1 MKRIIGILIVALAVA
16 GADVNGWMVMAQ
28 GRRGGKGGQES
39 QVQEAKD
46 YNFFWA
52 REVMNESGDYEK
64 ALGLLGKQLQSA
76 PGDVKTLV
84 FRCQLYRDL
93 GRYGEALADI
103 NAAIKNNNRKSGYSE
118 AVLYWWKA
126 WVYDAMGDKD
136 GNMQNLAKA
145 YSLAKKNRKGEGENY
160 ANLCH
165 NYCDKLTRAGRD
177 AESLAICRE
186 LMKEDEAD
194 IVAAS
199 LAARNMLAAGDI
211 EGAGKIIRE
220 YSRFGSDNT
229 EFDYASMK
237 YWEAVGD
244 RHKAVDAALDYAG
257 HYDAEQIGVVIKAL
271 KADRKYSEAML
282 RKRIKD
288 GAEKKPSWQAT
299 LALYYYYTHDFEP
312 ALKELLQMIDE
323 YGGKD
328 ELAGYVASCY
338 DRLGMPEEAVRTLKD
353 AEEVQVKED
362 PSYYY
367 CVLGDY
373 YQDCGRYEDAISV
386 LDKAIE
392 EDPADVFPYYRSGW
406 CYEFL
411 GDDAKALERYSSGIE
426 MDDSYPYI
434 FLMRGEIYLK
444 QGKKELADADFKAV
458 VEKDTVLDDSSCRQ
472 YALHF
477 LGRDKEALE
486 WQDSL
491 AAKFPDEPGTYYD
504 EACLYSMIGR
514 TEDAVK
520 AIKTALEC
528 GYNNFR
534 HIADDDDLDPIRN
547 IPEFVS
553 LVGKYSAEHEAFVE
567 RLRGELRGGFRGELR
582 TESADSSASGTV
594 TEVAFKRH
602 QGGTFEIPCEV
613 NGLPLQM
620 LFDTGAS
627 SVTLSSVEA
636 NFMLKNDYLSAKD
649 LGGKEYY
656 RIADGGLTE
665 GTLVTLREVKI
676 GDFVLKNVKA
686 SVVSNQKAPILLGQ
700 SVMERFGTI
709 TIDNIGGKLLIKH

>member
-1 MKRIIGILIVALAVA
+1 MKKIIGILIVALAVA
-16 GADVNGWMVMAQ
+16 VAEVNRWTAMAQ
-28 GRRGGKGGQES
+28 GRRGAKGVQGS

-46 YNFFWA
+46 YYFFRA

-64 ALGLLGKQLQSA
+64 ALGLLGKQLQSS

-84 FRCQLYRDL
+84 FRCQLNRDL
-93 GRYGEALADI
+93 GHYGEALADI
-103 NAAIKNNNRKSGYSE
+103 NAAIKNNNRKSGFSE
-118 AVLYWWKA
+118 AELYWWKA
-126 WVYDAMGDKD
+126 WVYDAMDDSD
-136 GNMQNLAKA
+136 GNMRNLTLA
-145 YSLAKKNRKGEGENY
+145 YSAARKNRKNEGENY
-160 ANLCH
+160 AKLCH

-186 LMKEDEAD
+186 LMKEDESD

-199 LAARNMLAAGDI
+199 LAARNMLAAGNI
-211 EGAGKIIRE
+211 EGAGSIIRE

-229 EFDYASMK
+229 EFDYAAMK

-244 RHKAVDAALDYAG
+244 RHKAVDAALDYVA
-257 HYDAEQIGVVIKAL
+257 HYDAEQIGVVIETL
-271 KADRKYSEAML
+271 KADRKYSEAIL
-282 RKRIKD
+282 KKRIKD
-288 GAEKKPSWQAT
+288 GAENKPRWQGM
-299 LALYYYYTHDFEP
+299 LALYYYNLRDFEL
-312 ALKELLQMIDE
+312 ALKEFLQILND
-323 YGGKD
+323 YGIKN
-328 ELAGYVASCY
+328 ELAGYVADCY
-338 DRLGMPEEAVRTLKD
+338 DELGMPEDAALTLKES
-353 AEEVQVKED
+353 EEAQIKEN
-362 PSYYY
+362 PWYYY
-367 CVLGDY
+367 CLLGGY
-373 YQDCGRYEDAISV
+373 YQDCGRYGDAISV
-386 LDKAIE
+386 FDKAIE
-392 EDPADVFPYYRSGW
+392 EDPADAFAYYKSGW

-426 MDDSYPYI
+426 MDDRHPYI
-434 FLMRGEIYLK
+434 FLMRGEIYQK

-458 VEKDTVLDDSSCRQ
+458 VEKDTVLRDGSCRQ

-491 AAKFPDEPGTYYD
+491 AVKFPDDPGTYYD
-504 EACLYSMIGR
+504 QACLYSSMGR
-514 TEDAVK
+514 TEDALK
-520 AIKTALEC
+520 AIKTALER

-553 LVGKYSAEHEAFVE
+553 LVEKYKAEHLTFVE
-567 RLRGELRGGFRGELR
+567 KLRGELRA
-582 TESADSSASGTV
+582 ESADSLDSGTI

-656 RIADGGLTE
+656 RIADGGVTE

-686 SVVSNQKAPILLGQ
+686 SVVTSQKAPLLLGQ

-709 TIDNIGGKLLIKH
+709 TIDNISGKLVIKH

>member
-16 GADVNGWMVMAQ
+16 GADVNGWMAMAQ

-46 YNFFWA
+46 YNFFRA

-64 ALGLLGKQLQSA
+64 ALGLLGKQLQGA
-76 PGDVKTLV
+76 PGDVKALV
-84 FRCQLYRDL
+84 FRCQLNRDL
-93 GRYGEALADI
+93 GHYGEALADI
-103 NAAIKNNNRKSGYSE
+103 NAAIKNNNRKSGFSE
-118 AVLYWWKA
+118 ASLYWWKA
-126 WVYDAMGDKD
+126 WVYDAMEDRD
-136 GNMQNLAKA
+136 GNMRNLELA
-145 YSLAKKNRKGEGENY
+145 YSAARKNRKKEGENY

-177 AESLAICRE
+177 SESLAICRE
-186 LMKEDEAD
+186 LMKEDETD

-199 LAARNMLAAGDI
+199 LAARNLLAAGNI
-211 EGAGKIIRE
+211 EGAGEIIRE

-244 RHKAVDAALDYAG
+244 KHKAVDAALDYVG
-257 HYDAEQIGVVIKAL
+257 HYDAEQIGVVIEAL

-288 GAEKKPSWQAT
+288 GAENKPVWQGM
-299 LALYYYYTHDFEP
+299 LALYYYETLDFES
-312 ALKELLQMIDE
+312 ALKEFFQIINE

-328 ELAGYVASCY
+328 ELAEYVARCY
-338 DRLGMPEEAVRTLKD
+338 DKLGMPEEAVKTLKE
-353 AEEVQVKED
+353 AEEVQIKNN

-367 CVLGDY
+367 CLLGDY
-373 YQDCGRYEDAISV
+373 YQDWGRYEDAISV

-392 EDPADVFPYYRSGW
+392 EDPADAFPYYKSGW

-411 GDDAKALERYSSGIE
+411 GDEAKALERYSSGIE

-434 FLMRGEIYLK
+434 FLMRGELYLK

-534 HIADDDDLDPIRN
+534 HIADDDDLDPVRN

-553 LVGKYSAEHEAFVE
+553 LVEKYKAEHLTFVE
-567 RLRGELRGGFRGELR
+567 RFCAELRS
-582 TESADSSASGTV
+582 ESADSLASGTV

-656 RIADGGLTE
+656 RIADGGITE
-665 GTLVTLREVKI
+665 GTLVTIREVKI

>member
-16 GADVNGWMVMAQ
+16 GADVNGWMAMAQ

-46 YNFFWA
+46 YNFFRA

-84 FRCQLYRDL
+84 FRCQLYKDL

-145 YSLAKKNRKGEGENY
+145 YSFAKKNRKGEGENY

-288 GAEKKPSWQAT
+288 GAENKPTWQAT

-411 GDDAKALERYSSGIE
+411 GDDEKALERYSSGIE

-458 VEKDTVLDDSSCRQ
+458 VEKDTVLDKSSCRQ

-491 AAKFPDEPGTYYD
+491 AAKFPDDPGTYYD
-504 EACLYSMIGR
+504 QACLYSRMGR

-520 AIKTALEC
+520 AIKTALER

-553 LVGKYSAEHEAFVE
+553 LVEKYKAEHLAAME
-567 RLRGELRGGFRGELR
+567 RLRAELRS
-582 TESADSSASGTV
+582 ESADSLASGTV

-627 SVTLSSVEA
+627 SVTMSSVEA

-656 RIADGGLTE
+656 RIADGGITE

>member
-1 MKRIIGILIVALAVA
+1 MKKIIGILIVALAVA
-16 GADVNGWMVMAQ
+16 VAEVNGWTTMAQ
-28 GRRGGKGGQES
+28 GRRGAKGVQGS

-46 YNFFWA
+46 YYFFRA

-64 ALGLLGKQLQSA
+64 ALGLLGKQLQSS

-84 FRCQLYRDL
+84 FRCQLNRDL
-93 GRYGEALADI
+93 GHYGEALADI
-103 NAAIKNNNRKSGYSE
+103 NAAIKNNNRKSGFSE
-118 AVLYWWKA
+118 AELYWWKA
-126 WVYDAMGDKD
+126 WVYDAMDDSD
-136 GNMQNLAKA
+136 GNMRNLTLA
-145 YSLAKKNRKGEGENY
+145 YSAARKNRKNEGENY
-160 ANLCH
+160 AKLCH

-186 LMKEDEAD
+186 LMKEDESD

-199 LAARNMLAAGDI
+199 LAARNMLAAGNI
-211 EGAGKIIRE
+211 EGAGSIIRE

-229 EFDYASMK
+229 EFDYAAMK

-244 RHKAVDAALDYAG
+244 RHKAVDAALDYVA
-257 HYDAEQIGVVIKAL
+257 HYDAEQIGVVIETL
-271 KADRKYSEAML
+271 KADRKYSEAIL
-282 RKRIKD
+282 KKRIKD
-288 GAEKKPSWQAT
+288 GAENKPAWQGM
-299 LALYYYYTHDFEP
+299 LALYYYNLRDFEL
-312 ALKELLQMIDE
+312 ALKEFLQILND
-323 YGGKD
+323 YGIKN
-328 ELAGYVASCY
+328 ELAGYVADCY
-338 DRLGMPEEAVRTLKD
+338 DELGMPEDAALTLKES
-353 AEEVQVKED
+353 EEAQIKEN
-362 PSYYY
+362 PWYYY
-367 CVLGDY
+367 CLLGGY
-373 YQDCGRYEDAISV
+373 YQDCGRYGDAISV
-386 LDKAIE
+386 FDKAIE
-392 EDPADVFPYYRSGW
+392 EDPADAFAYYKSGW

-426 MDDSYPYI
+426 MDDRHPYI
-434 FLMRGEIYLK
+434 FLMRGEIYQK

-458 VEKDTVLDDSSCRQ
+458 VEKDTVLRDGSCRQ

-491 AAKFPDEPGTYYD
+491 AVKFPDDPGTYYD
-504 EACLYSMIGR
+504 QACLYSSLGR
-514 TEDAVK
+514 TEDALK
-520 AIKTALEC
+520 AIQTALER

-553 LVGKYSAEHEAFVE
+553 LVEKYKAEHLTFVE
-567 RLRGELRGGFRGELR
+567 KLRGELRA
-582 TESADSSASGTV
+582 ESADSLDSGTI

-656 RIADGGLTE
+656 RIADGGVTE

-686 SVVSNQKAPILLGQ
+686 SVVTSQKAPLLLGQ

-709 TIDNIGGKLLIKH
+709 TIDNISGKLVIKH

>member
-16 GADVNGWMVMAQ
+16 GAGVNGWTAMAQ
-28 GRRGGKGGQES
+28 GRRGAKNGQEN

-46 YNFFWA
+46 YNFFRA

-64 ALGLLGKQLQSA
+64 ALGLLGKQLQSS
-76 PGDVKTLV
+76 PGDVKALV
-84 FRCQLYRDL
+84 FRCQLNRDL
-93 GRYGEALADI
+93 GHYGEALADI
-103 NAAIKNNNRKSGYSE
+103 NAAIKNNNRKSGFSE
-118 AVLYWWKA
+118 ASLYWWKA
-126 WVYDAMGDKD
+126 WVYDAMGDRD
-136 GNMQNLAKA
+136 GNMRNLELA
-145 YSLAKKNRKGEGENY
+145 YSAARKNRKNEGENY
-160 ANLCH
+160 AKLCH

-186 LMKEDEAD
+186 LMKEDESD

-199 LAARNMLAAGDI
+199 LAARNMLAAGNI
-211 EGAGKIIRE
+211 EGAGSIIRE

-229 EFDYASMK
+229 EFDYAAMK

-244 RHKAVDAALDYAG
+244 KHKAVDAALDYAG

-288 GAEKKPSWQAT
+288 GAENKPTWQAT
-299 LALYYYYTHDFEP
+299 LALYYYYTLDFEP

-338 DRLGMPEEAVRTLKD
+338 DRLGMPEEAVRTLGE
-353 AEEVQVKED
+353 AEEVQIKED
-362 PSYYY
+362 PPYYY

-373 YQDCGRYEDAISV
+373 YQDCGRYDDAITV

-392 EDPADVFPYYRSGW
+392 EDPADAFAYYKSGW

-411 GDDAKALERYSSGIE
+411 GDDTKALERYSLGIE

-458 VEKDTVLDDSSCRQ
+458 VEKDTVLSDGSCRQ

-491 AAKFPDEPGTYYD
+491 AVKFPDDPGTYYD
-504 EACLYSMIGR
+504 QACLYSCMGR
-514 TEDAVK
+514 TEDALK
-520 AIKTALEC
+520 AIKTALER

-553 LVGKYSAEHEAFVE
+553 LVEKYKAEHLAFVE
-567 RLRGELRGGFRGELR
+567 RLRGELRA
-582 TESADSSASGTV
+582 ESADSLDSGTI

-656 RIADGGLTE
+656 RIADGGVTE

-686 SVVSNQKAPILLGQ
+686 SVVTSQKAPLLLGQ

-709 TIDNIGGKLLIKH
+709 TIDNIGGKLVIKH

>member
-16 GADVNGWMVMAQ
+16 GADVNGWMAMAQ

-46 YNFFWA
+46 YNFFRA

-64 ALGLLGKQLQSA
+64 ALGLLGKQLQGA
-76 PGDVKTLV
+76 PGDVKALV
-84 FRCQLYRDL
+84 FRCQLNRDL
-93 GRYGEALADI
+93 GHYGEALADI
-103 NAAIKNNNRKSGYSE
+103 NAAIKNNNRKSGFSE
-118 AVLYWWKA
+118 ASLYWWKA
-126 WVYDAMGDKD
+126 WVYDAMEDRD
-136 GNMQNLAKA
+136 GNMRNLELA
-145 YSLAKKNRKGEGENY
+145 YSAARKNRKKEGENY

-177 AESLAICRE
+177 SESLAICRE
-186 LMKEDEAD
+186 LMKEDETD

-199 LAARNMLAAGDI
+199 LAARNLLAAGNI
-211 EGAGKIIRE
+211 EGAGEIIRE

-244 RHKAVDAALDYAG
+244 KHKAVDAALDYVG
-257 HYDAEQIGVVIKAL
+257 HYDAEQIGVVIEAL

-288 GAEKKPSWQAT
+288 GAENKPVWQGM
-299 LALYYYYTHDFEP
+299 LALYYYETLDFES
-312 ALKELLQMIDE
+312 ALKEFFQIINE

-328 ELAGYVASCY
+328 ELAEYVARCY
-338 DRLGMPEEAVRTLKD
+338 DKLGMPEEAVKTLKE
-353 AEEVQVKED
+353 AEEVQIKNN

-367 CVLGDY
+367 CLLGDY
-373 YQDCGRYEDAISV
+373 YQDWGRYEDAISV

-392 EDPADVFPYYRSGW
+392 EDPADAFPYYKSGW

-434 FLMRGEIYLK
+434 FLMRGELYLK

-534 HIADDDDLDPIRN
+534 HIADDDDLDPVRN

-553 LVGKYSAEHEAFVE
+553 LVEKYKAEHLTFVE
-567 RLRGELRGGFRGELR
+567 RFCAELRS
-582 TESADSSASGTV
+582 ESADSLASGTV

-656 RIADGGLTE
+656 RIADGGITE

>member
-1 MKRIIGILIVALAVA
+1 MKKIIGILIVALAVA
-16 GADVNGWMVMAQ
+16 GAGVNGWTAMAQ
-28 GRRGGKGGQES
+28 GRRGAKGVQGS

-46 YNFFWA
+46 YYFFRA

-64 ALGLLGKQLQSA
+64 AMGLLGKQLQSS

-84 FRCQLYRDL
+84 FRCQLNRDL
-93 GRYGEALADI
+93 GHYGEALADI
-103 NAAIKNNNRKSGYSE
+103 NAAIKNNNRKSGFSE
-118 AVLYWWKA
+118 ASLYWWKA
-126 WVYDAMGDKD
+126 WVYDAMGDRD
-136 GNMQNLAKA
+136 GNMRNLELA
-145 YSLAKKNRKGEGENY
+145 YSAARKNRKNEGENY
-160 ANLCH
+160 AKLCH
-165 NYCDKLTRAGRD
+165 NYCNKLTRAGRD

-186 LMKEDEAD
+186 LMKEDESD

-211 EGAGKIIRE
+211 EGAGSIIRE

-229 EFDYASMK
+229 EFDYAAMK

-244 RHKAVDAALDYAG
+244 RHKAVDAALDYVA
-257 HYDAEQIGVVIKAL
+257 HYDAEQIGVVIETL

-288 GAEKKPSWQAT
+288 ASGNKPTWQGM
-299 LALYYYYTHDFEP
+299 LALYYYNMRDFELS
-312 ALKELLQMIDE
+312 LKEFFKIIDE
-323 YGGKD
+323 YGIKD
-328 ELAGYVASCY
+328 EVAGYVAECY
-338 DRLGMPEEAVRTLKD
+338 DELGMPEDAVRTLKE
-353 AEEVQVKED
+353 AEDTQIKED
-362 PSYYY
+362 PRYYY
-367 CVLGDY
+367 CLLGGY

-392 EDPADVFPYYRSGW
+392 EDPADAFAYYKSGW

-411 GDDAKALERYSSGIE
+411 GNDAKALERYSSGIE

-434 FLMRGEIYLK
+434 FLMRGELYLK
-444 QGKKELADADFKAV
+444 QGKKELADADFRAV
-458 VEKDTVLDDSSCRQ
+458 VEKDTVLSDGSCRQ

-491 AAKFPDEPGTYYD
+491 AAKLHDDPGTYYD
-504 EACLYSMIGR
+504 QACLYSRMGR

-520 AIKTALEC
+520 AIKTALER

-553 LVGKYSAEHEAFVE
+553 LVEKYKADHLAFVE
-567 RLRGELRGGFRGELR
+567 RLRRELR
-582 TESADSSASGTV
+582 TESADSLDSGTI

-656 RIADGGLTE
+656 RIADGGITE
-665 GTLVTLREVKI
+665 GTLVTLRQVKI

-686 SVVSNQKAPILLGQ
+686 SVVTSQKAPLLLGQ

-709 TIDNIGGKLLIKH
+709 TIDNIDGKLRIKH

>member
-1 MKRIIGILIVALAVA
+1 MIVALAVA
-16 GADVNGWMVMAQ
+16 GADVNGWMAMAQ

-46 YNFFWA
+46 YNFFRA

-64 ALGLLGKQLQSA
+64 ALGLLGKQLQGA
-76 PGDVKTLV
+76 PGDVKALV
-84 FRCQLYRDL
+84 FRCQLNRDL
-93 GRYGEALADI
+93 GHYGEALADI
-103 NAAIKNNNRKSGYSE
+103 NAAIKNNNRKSGFSE
-118 AVLYWWKA
+118 ASLYWWKA
-126 WVYDAMGDKD
+126 WVYDAMEDRD
-136 GNMQNLAKA
+136 GNMRNLELA
-145 YSLAKKNRKGEGENY
+145 YSAARKNRKKEGENY

-177 AESLAICRE
+177 SESLAICRE
-186 LMKEDEAD
+186 LMKEDETD

-199 LAARNMLAAGDI
+199 LAARNLLAAGNI
-211 EGAGKIIRE
+211 EGAGEIIRE

-244 RHKAVDAALDYAG
+244 KHKAVDAALDYVG
-257 HYDAEQIGVVIKAL
+257 HYDAEQIGVVIEAL

-288 GAEKKPSWQAT
+288 GAENKPVWQGM
-299 LALYYYYTHDFEP
+299 LALYYYETLDFES
-312 ALKELLQMIDE
+312 ALKEFFQIINE

-328 ELAGYVASCY
+328 ELAEYVARCY
-338 DRLGMPEEAVRTLKD
+338 DKLGMPEEAVKTLKE
-353 AEEVQVKED
+353 AEEVQIKNN

-367 CVLGDY
+367 CLLGDY
-373 YQDCGRYEDAISV
+373 YQDWGRYEDAISV

-392 EDPADVFPYYRSGW
+392 EDPADAFPYYKSGW

-434 FLMRGEIYLK
+434 FLMRGELYLK

-534 HIADDDDLDPIRN
+534 HIADDDDLDPVRN

-553 LVGKYSAEHEAFVE
+553 LVEKYKAEHLTFVE
-567 RLRGELRGGFRGELR
+567 RFCAELRS
-582 TESADSSASGTV
+582 ESADSLASGTV

-656 RIADGGLTE
+656 RIADGGITE

>member
-1 MKRIIGILIVALAVA
+1 MKKIIGILIVALAVA
-16 GADVNGWMVMAQ
+16 GAGVNGWTAMAQ
-28 GRRGGKGGQES
+28 GRRGSKGRQES

-46 YNFFWA
+46 YNFFRA

-64 ALGLLGKQLQSA
+64 ALGLLGKQLQESPA
-76 PGDVKTLV
+76 DVKTFV
-84 FRCQLYRDL
+84 FRCQLNKDL
-93 GRYGEALADI
+93 GRYGDALADI

-126 WVYDAMGDKD
+126 WVYDAMDDRD
-136 GNMQNLAKA
+136 GNMRNLELA
-145 YSLAKKNRKGEGENY
+145 YSAARKNRKNEGENY
-160 ANLCH
+160 VKICH

-177 AESLAICRE
+177 AKSLAICRE
-186 LMKEDEAD
+186 LMKEDESD

-211 EGAGKIIRE
+211 EGAGSIIRE

-229 EFDYASMK
+229 EFDYAAMK

-244 RHKAVDAALDYAG
+244 KHKAVDAALDYVG
-257 HYDAEQIGVVIKAL
+257 HYDAEQIGVVIETL

-282 RKRIKD
+282 KKRIKE
-288 GAEKKPSWQAT
+288 GAENKSIWQGI
-299 LALYYYYTHDFEP
+299 LALYYFNTRDYEL
-312 ALKELLQMIDE
+312 ALKEFFLIRNE
-323 YGGKD
+323 YGVKNELARGVADCYD
-328 ELAGYVASCY
+328 EL
-338 DRLGMPEEAVRTLKD
+338 GMSEDAVRTLK
-353 AEEVQVKED
+353 EVEDVQIKEN
-362 PSYYY
+362 PWYYY
-367 CVLGDY
+367 CLLGDY

-386 LDKAIE
+386 FDKAIE
-392 EDPADVFPYYRSGW
+392 EDPADAFAYYKSGW

-411 GDDAKALERYSSGIE
+411 GDDAKALECYSSGIE

-434 FLMRGEIYLK
+434 FLMRGELYLK
-444 QGKKELADADFKAV
+444 QGKKKLAEADFKAV
-458 VEKDTVLDDSSCRQ
+458 VEKDTVLRDGSCRQ

-491 AAKFPDEPGTYYD
+491 AAKFPDGPGIYYD
-504 EACLYSMIGR
+504 QACLYSRMGR
-514 TEDAVK
+514 TEDTVK
-520 AIKTALEC
+520 AIKTALEH
-528 GYNNFR
+528 GYNNFQ
-534 HIADDDDLDPIRN
+534 HIADDGDLDPIRN

-553 LVGKYSAEHEAFVE
+553 LVEKYKAEHLAFVE
-567 RLRGELRGGFRGELR
+567 RLRGELRA
-582 TESADSSASGTV
+582 ESADSLDSGTI

-656 RIADGGLTE
+656 RIADGGITE

-686 SVVSNQKAPILLGQ
+686 SVVSSQKAPILLGQ

-709 TIDNIGGKLLIKH
+709 TIDNIGGKLRIKH

>member
-1 MKRIIGILIVALAVA
+1 MKRIIGILIVALAVT
-16 GADVNGWMVMAQ
+16 GADVNGWMAMAQ
-28 GRRGGKGGQES
+28 GRRGGKGGQGGQES

-46 YNFFWA
+46 YNFFRA

-84 FRCQLYRDL
+84 FRCQLNRDL

-103 NAAIKNNNRKSGYSE
+103 NAAIKNNNRKSGFSE
-118 AVLYWWKA
+118 ASLYWWKA
-126 WVYDAMGDKD
+126 WVYDAMGDRD
-136 GNMQNLAKA
+136 GNMRNLELA
-145 YSLAKKNRKGEGENY
+145 YSLARKNRKKEGENY

-177 AESLAICRE
+177 AESLAICSE
-186 LMKEDEAD
+186 LMKENETD

-199 LAARNMLAAGDI
+199 LAARNMLAAGNID
-211 EGAGKIIRE
+211 GAGKIIRE

-229 EFDYASMK
+229 EFDYAAMK

-244 RHKAVDAALDYAG
+244 KHKAVDAALDYVG
-257 HYDAEQIGVVIKAL
+257 HYDAEQIGVVIDAL

-288 GAEKKPSWQAT
+288 GTENKPTWQAT

-338 DRLGMPEEAVRTLKD
+338 DRLGMPEEAVRTMKE

-392 EDPADVFPYYRSGW
+392 EDPANVFPYYRSGW

-411 GDDAKALERYSSGIE
+411 GDEAKALERYSSGIE

-434 FLMRGEIYLK
+434 FLMRGELYLK

-504 EACLYSMIGR
+504 EACLYSMMGR

-553 LVGKYSAEHEAFVE
+553 LVEKYKAEHLAFVE
-567 RLRGELRGGFRGELR
+567 RLRRELRA
-582 TESADSSASGTV
+582 ESADSLDSGTV

-636 NFMLKNDYLSAKD
+636 NFMLKNDYLSTKD

-686 SVVSNQKAPILLGQ
+686 SVVSSQKAPLLLGQ

>member
-16 GADVNGWMVMAQ
+16 GADVNGWMAMAQ

-46 YNFFWA
+46 YNFFRA

-84 FRCQLYRDL
+84 FRCQLYKDL

-136 GNMQNLAKA
+136 GNMQNLELA
-145 YSLAKKNRKGEGENY
+145 YSAARKNRKNEGENY
-160 ANLCH
+160 AKLCH

-271 KADRKYSEAML
+271 KADRKYSESML

-288 GAEKKPSWQAT
+288 GAENKPTWQAT

-338 DRLGMPEEAVRTLKD
+338 DRLGMPEEAVKTLKE
-353 AEEVQVKED
+353 AEEVQIKNN

-367 CVLGDY
+367 CLLGDY
-373 YQDCGRYEDAISV
+373 YQDWGRYEDAISV

-392 EDPADVFPYYRSGW
+392 EDPADAFPYYKSGW

-411 GDDAKALERYSSGIE
+411 GDEAKALERYSSGIE

-434 FLMRGEIYLK
+434 FLMRGELYLK

-477 LGRDKEALE
+477 LGGTKRRLSGRIR
-486 WQDSL
+486 WRRSSL
-491 AAKFPDEPGTYYD
+491 TSQGPTMTRP
-504 EACLYSMIGR
+504 ACIQGWDGR
-514 TEDAVK
+514 
-520 AIKTALEC
+520 
-528 GYNNFR
+528 R
-534 HIADDDDLDPIRN
+534 MR
-547 IPEFVS
+547 S
-553 LVGKYSAEHEAFVE
+553 RRSR
-567 RLRGELRGGFRGELR
+567 RL
-582 TESADSSASGTV
+582 
-594 TEVAFKRH
+594 
-602 QGGTFEIPCEV
+602 
-613 NGLPLQM
+613 
-620 LFDTGAS
+620 
-627 SVTLSSVEA
+627 
-636 NFMLKNDYLSAKD
+636 LSA
-649 LGGKEYY
+649 
-656 RIADGGLTE
+656 AT
-665 GTLVTLREVKI
+665 TTS
-676 GDFVLKNVKA
+676 A
-686 SVVSNQKAPILLGQ
+686 
-700 SVMERFGTI
+700 T
-709 TIDNIGGKLLIKH
+709 

>member
-1 MKRIIGILIVALAVA
+1 MKKIIGILIVALAVA
-16 GADVNGWMVMAQ
+16 GAGVNGWTAMAQ
-28 GRRGGKGGQES
+28 GRRGAKNGQEN

-46 YNFFWA
+46 YNFFRA

-64 ALGLLGKQLQSA
+64 ALGLLGKQLQES
-76 PGDVKTLV
+76 PGDVKTFV
-84 FRCQLYRDL
+84 FRCQLNRDL
-93 GRYGEALADI
+93 GRYGDALADI
-103 NAAIKNNNRKSGYSE
+103 NAAIKNNNRKSGFSE
-118 AVLYWWKA
+118 ASLYWWKA
-126 WVYDAMGDKD
+126 WVYDAMDDRD
-136 GNMQNLAKA
+136 GSMRNLELA
-145 YSLAKKNRKGEGENY
+145 YSAARKNRKNEGENY
-160 ANLCH
+160 AKLCH
-165 NYCDKLTRAGRD
+165 NYCNKLTRAGRN

-186 LMKEDEAD
+186 LMKEDESD

-199 LAARNMLAAGDI
+199 LASRNMLAAGDI
-211 EGAGKIIRE
+211 EGAGSIIRE

-229 EFDYASMK
+229 EFDYAAMK
-237 YWEAVGD
+237 YWETVGD
-244 RHKAVDAALDYAG
+244 KHKAVDAALDYVA
-257 HYDAEQIGVVIKAL
+257 HYDAEQIGVVIETL

-282 RKRIKD
+282 KKKIKD
-288 GAEKKPSWQAT
+288 ASGNKPTWQGM
-299 LALYYYYTHDFEP
+299 LALYYYDTRDYEL
-312 ALKELLQMIDE
+312 ALKEFLQILEE
-323 YGGKD
+323 YGIKD
-328 ELAGYVASCY
+328 ELAEYVAGCY
-338 DRLGMPEEAVRTLKD
+338 DELGMSEDAVRTLKE
-353 AEEVQVKED
+353 AEDTQIKEN
-362 PSYYY
+362 PWYYY
-367 CVLGDY
+367 CLLGDY
-373 YQDCGRYEDAISV
+373 YKDCGRYEDAITV
-386 LDKAIE
+386 FDKAIE
-392 EDPADVFPYYRSGW
+392 EDPADAFAYYRSGW

-411 GDDAKALERYSSGIE
+411 GDDTKALERYSSGIE

-444 QGKKELADADFKAV
+444 QGKMELAEADFKAV
-458 VEKDTVLDDSSCRQ
+458 VEKDTILSDGSCRQ

-491 AAKFPDEPGTYYD
+491 AAKLPDDPGTYYD
-504 EACLYSMIGR
+504 QACLYSRMGR

-520 AIKTALEC
+520 ALKTALEH
-528 GYNNFR
+528 GYRNFR
-534 HIADDDDLDPIRN
+534 HIAYDDDLDPIRN

-553 LVGKYSAEHEAFVE
+553 LVEKYKAEHLAFVE
-567 RLRGELRGGFRGELR
+567 RLRGELRA
-582 TESADSSASGTV
+582 ESADSLDSGTI

-656 RIADGGLTE
+656 RIADGGITE

-686 SVVSNQKAPILLGQ
+686 SVVTSQKAPILLGQ

-709 TIDNIGGKLLIKH
+709 TIDNIGGKLRIKH

>member
-16 GADVNGWMVMAQ
+16 GADVNGWMAMAQ

-46 YNFFWA
+46 YNFFRA

-64 ALGLLGKQLQSA
+64 ALGLLGKQLQGA
-76 PGDVKTLV
+76 PGDVKALV
-84 FRCQLYRDL
+84 FRCQLNRDL
-93 GRYGEALADI
+93 GHYGEALADI
-103 NAAIKNNNRKSGYSE
+103 NAAIKNNNRKSGFSE
-118 AVLYWWKA
+118 ASLYWWKA
-126 WVYDAMGDKD
+126 WVYDAMGDRD
-136 GNMQNLAKA
+136 GNMRNLELA
-145 YSLAKKNRKGEGENY
+145 YSAARKNRKNEGENY
-160 ANLCH
+160 AKLCH

-177 AESLAICRE
+177 SESLAICRE
-186 LMKEDEAD
+186 LMKEDETD

-199 LAARNMLAAGDI
+199 LAARNLLAAGNI
-211 EGAGKIIRE
+211 EGAGEIIRE

-244 RHKAVDAALDYAG
+244 KHKAVDAALDYVG
-257 HYDAEQIGVVIKAL
+257 HYDAEQIGVVIEAL

-288 GAEKKPSWQAT
+288 GAENKPVWQGM
-299 LALYYYYTHDFEP
+299 LALYYYETLDFES
-312 ALKELLQMIDE
+312 ALKEFFQIINE

-328 ELAGYVASCY
+328 ELAEYVARCY
-338 DRLGMPEEAVRTLKD
+338 DKLGMPEEAVKTLKE
-353 AEEVQVKED
+353 AEEVQIKNN

-367 CVLGDY
+367 CLLGDY
-373 YQDCGRYEDAISV
+373 YQDWGRYEDAISV

-392 EDPADVFPYYRSGW
+392 EDPADAFPYYKSGW

-411 GDDAKALERYSSGIE
+411 GDEAKALERYSSGIE

-434 FLMRGEIYLK
+434 FLMRGELYLK

-534 HIADDDDLDPIRN
+534 HIADDDDLDPVRN

-553 LVGKYSAEHEAFVE
+553 LVEKYKAEHLTFVE
-567 RLRGELRGGFRGELR
+567 RFCAELRS
-582 TESADSSASGTV
+582 ESADSLASGTV

-656 RIADGGLTE
+656 RIADGGITE

>member
-1 MKRIIGILIVALAVA
+1 MKKIIGILIVALAVA
-16 GADVNGWMVMAQ
+16 GAGVNGWTAMAQ
-28 GRRGGKGGQES
+28 GRRGAKGVQGS

-46 YNFFWA
+46 YYFFRA

-64 ALGLLGKQLQSA
+64 AMGLLGKQLQSS

-84 FRCQLYRDL
+84 FRCQLNRDL
-93 GRYGEALADI
+93 GHYGEALADI
-103 NAAIKNNNRKSGYSE
+103 NAAIKNNNRKSGFSE
-118 AVLYWWKA
+118 ASLYWWKA
-126 WVYDAMGDKD
+126 WVYDAMGDRD
-136 GNMQNLAKA
+136 GNMRNLELA
-145 YSLAKKNRKGEGENY
+145 YSAARKNRKNEGENY
-160 ANLCH
+160 AKLCH
-165 NYCDKLTRAGRD
+165 NYCNKLTRAGRD

-186 LMKEDEAD
+186 LMKEDESD

-211 EGAGKIIRE
+211 EGAGSIIRE

-229 EFDYASMK
+229 EFDYAAMK

-244 RHKAVDAALDYAG
+244 RHKAVDAALDYVA
-257 HYDAEQIGVVIKAL
+257 HYDAEQIGVVIETL

-288 GAEKKPSWQAT
+288 ASGNKPTWQGM
-299 LALYYYYTHDFEP
+299 LALYYYNMRDFELS
-312 ALKELLQMIDE
+312 LKEFFKIIDE
-323 YGGKD
+323 YGIKD
-328 ELAGYVASCY
+328 EVAGYVAECY
-338 DRLGMPEEAVRTLKD
+338 DELGMPEDAVRTLKE
-353 AEEVQVKED
+353 AEDTQIKED
-362 PSYYY
+362 PRYYY
-367 CVLGDY
+367 CLLGGY

-392 EDPADVFPYYRSGW
+392 EDPADAFAYYKSGW

-411 GDDAKALERYSSGIE
+411 GNDAKALERYSSGIE

-434 FLMRGEIYLK
+434 FLMRGELYLK
-444 QGKKELADADFKAV
+444 QGKKELADADFRAV
-458 VEKDTVLDDSSCRQ
+458 VEKDTVLSDGSCRQ

-491 AAKFPDEPGTYYD
+491 AAKLHDDPGTYYD
-504 EACLYSMIGR
+504 QGCLYSRMGR

-520 AIKTALEC
+520 AIKTALER

-553 LVGKYSAEHEAFVE
+553 LVEKYKADHLAFVE
-567 RLRGELRGGFRGELR
+567 RLRRELR
-582 TESADSSASGTV
+582 TESADSLDSGTI

-656 RIADGGLTE
+656 RIADGGITE
-665 GTLVTLREVKI
+665 GTLVTLRQVKI

-686 SVVSNQKAPILLGQ
+686 SVVTSQKAPLLLGQ

-709 TIDNIGGKLLIKH
+709 TIDNIDGKLRIKH

>member
-16 GADVNGWMVMAQ
+16 GADVNGWMAMAQ

-46 YNFFWA
+46 YNFFRA

-64 ALGLLGKQLQSA
+64 ALGLLGKQLQGA
-76 PGDVKTLV
+76 PGDVKALV
-84 FRCQLYRDL
+84 FRCQLNRDL
-93 GRYGEALADI
+93 GHYGEALADI
-103 NAAIKNNNRKSGYSE
+103 NAAIKNNNRKSGFSE
-118 AVLYWWKA
+118 ASLYWWKA
-126 WVYDAMGDKD
+126 WVYDAMEDRD
-136 GNMQNLAKA
+136 GNMRNLELA
-145 YSLAKKNRKGEGENY
+145 YSAARKNRKKEGENY

-177 AESLAICRE
+177 SESLAICRE
-186 LMKEDEAD
+186 LMKEDETD

-199 LAARNMLAAGDI
+199 LAARNLLAAGNI

-244 RHKAVDAALDYAG
+244 KHKAVDAALDYVG
-257 HYDAEQIGVVIKAL
+257 HYDAEQIGVVIEAL

-288 GAEKKPSWQAT
+288 GAENKPVWQGM
-299 LALYYYYTHDFEP
+299 LALYYYETLDFES
-312 ALKELLQMIDE
+312 ALKEFFQIINE

-328 ELAGYVASCY
+328 ELAEYVARCY
-338 DRLGMPEEAVRTLKD
+338 DKLGMPEEAVKTLKE
-353 AEEVQVKED
+353 AEEVQIKNN

-367 CVLGDY
+367 CLLGDY
-373 YQDCGRYEDAISV
+373 YQDWGRYEDAISV

-392 EDPADVFPYYRSGW
+392 EDPADAFPYYKSGW

-434 FLMRGEIYLK
+434 FLMRGELYLK

-534 HIADDDDLDPIRN
+534 HIADDDDLDPVRN

-553 LVGKYSAEHEAFVE
+553 LVEKYKAEHLTFVE
-567 RLRGELRGGFRGELR
+567 RFCAELRS
-582 TESADSSASGTV
+582 ESADSLASGTV

-656 RIADGGLTE
+656 RIADGGITE

-700 SVMERFGTI
+700 SVMESFGTI

>member
-1 MKRIIGILIVALAVA
+1 MKKIIGILIAALAVTGA
-16 GADVNGWMVMAQ
+16 GVNGWTAMAQ
-28 GRRGGKGGQES
+28 GRRGAKNGQEN

-46 YNFFWA
+46 YNFFRA

-64 ALGLLGKQLQSA
+64 ALGLLGKQLQSS
-76 PGDVKTLV
+76 PGDVKALV
-84 FRCQLYRDL
+84 FRCQLNRDL
-93 GRYGEALADI
+93 GHYGEALADI
-103 NAAIKNNNRKSGYSE
+103 NAAIKNNNRKSGFSE
-118 AVLYWWKA
+118 ASLYWWKA
-126 WVYDAMGDKD
+126 WVYDAMGDRD
-136 GNMQNLAKA
+136 GNMRNLELA
-145 YSLAKKNRKGEGENY
+145 YSAARKNRKNEGENY
-160 ANLCH
+160 AKLCH

-186 LMKEDEAD
+186 LMKEDESD

-199 LAARNMLAAGDI
+199 LAARNMLAAGNI
-211 EGAGKIIRE
+211 EGAGSIIRE

-229 EFDYASMK
+229 EFDYAAMK

-244 RHKAVDAALDYAG
+244 RHKAVDAALDYVA
-257 HYDAEQIGVVIKAL
+257 HYDAEQIGVVIETL
-271 KADRKYSEAML
+271 KADRKYSEAIL
-282 RKRIKD
+282 KKRIKD
-288 GAEKKPSWQAT
+288 GAGNKPAWQGM
-299 LALYYYYTHDFEP
+299 LALYYYNLRDFEL
-312 ALKELLQMIDE
+312 ALKEFLQILDD
-323 YGGKD
+323 YGIKN
-328 ELAGYVASCY
+328 ELAGYVADCY
-338 DRLGMPEEAVRTLKD
+338 DELGMPEDAALTLKES
-353 AEEVQVKED
+353 EEAQIKEN
-362 PSYYY
+362 PWYYY
-367 CVLGDY
+367 CLLGGY

-392 EDPADVFPYYRSGW
+392 EDPADAFAYYRSGW

-411 GDDAKALERYSSGIE
+411 GDDAKALERYSLGIE
-426 MDDSYPYI
+426 MDDNYPYI

-458 VEKDTVLDDSSCRQ
+458 VEKDTVLSDGSCRQ

-491 AAKFPDEPGTYYD
+491 AVKFPDDPGTYYD
-504 EACLYSMIGR
+504 QACLYSCMGR
-514 TEDAVK
+514 TEDALK
-520 AIKTALEC
+520 AIKTALER

-553 LVGKYSAEHEAFVE
+553 LVEKYKAEHLAFVE
-567 RLRGELRGGFRGELR
+567 RLRGELRA
-582 TESADSSASGTV
+582 ESADSLDSGTI

-656 RIADGGLTE
+656 RIADGGVTE

-686 SVVSNQKAPILLGQ
+686 SVVTSQKAPLLLGQ

-709 TIDNIGGKLLIKH
+709 TIDNIGGKLVIKH

>member
-16 GADVNGWMVMAQ
+16 GADVNGWMAMAQ

-46 YNFFWA
+46 YNFFRA

-64 ALGLLGKQLQSA
+64 ALGLLGKQLQGA
-76 PGDVKTLV
+76 PGDVKALV
-84 FRCQLYRDL
+84 FRCQLNRDL
-93 GRYGEALADI
+93 GHYGEALADI
-103 NAAIKNNNRKSGYSE
+103 NAAIKNNNRKSGFSE
-118 AVLYWWKA
+118 ASLYWCKA
-126 WVYDAMGDKD
+126 WVYDAMEDRD
-136 GNMQNLAKA
+136 GNMRNLELA
-145 YSLAKKNRKGEGENY
+145 YSAARKNRKKEGENY

-177 AESLAICRE
+177 SESLAICRE
-186 LMKEDEAD
+186 LMKEDETD

-199 LAARNMLAAGDI
+199 LAARNLLAAGNI
-211 EGAGKIIRE
+211 EGAGEIIRE

-244 RHKAVDAALDYAG
+244 KHKAVDAALDYVG
-257 HYDAEQIGVVIKAL
+257 HYDAEQIGVVIEAL

-288 GAEKKPSWQAT
+288 GAENKPVWQGM
-299 LALYYYYTHDFEP
+299 LALYYYETLDFES
-312 ALKELLQMIDE
+312 ALKEFFQIINE

-328 ELAGYVASCY
+328 ELAEYVARCY
-338 DRLGMPEEAVRTLKD
+338 DKLGMPEEAVKTLKE
-353 AEEVQVKED
+353 AEEVQIKNN

-367 CVLGDY
+367 CLLGDY
-373 YQDCGRYEDAISV
+373 YQDWGRYEDAISV

-392 EDPADVFPYYRSGW
+392 EDPADAFPYYKSGW

-434 FLMRGEIYLK
+434 FLMRGELYLK

-534 HIADDDDLDPIRN
+534 HIADDDDLDPVRN

-553 LVGKYSAEHEAFVE
+553 LVEKYKAEHLTFVE
-567 RLRGELRGGFRGELR
+567 RFCAELRS
-582 TESADSSASGTV
+582 ESADSLASGTV

-656 RIADGGLTE
+656 RIADGGITE

>member
-1 MKRIIGILIVALAVA
+1 MKRIIRILIVALAMA
-16 GADVNGWMVMAQ
+16 GLGANCWRGEAQ
-28 GRRGGKGGQES
+28 GTQN
-39 QVQEAKD
+39 VQEAKD
-46 YNFFWA
+46 YNYFRA
-52 REVMNESGDYEK
+52 LEVMNESGDYEK
-64 ALGLLGKQLQSA
+64 ALELIGKQLQSA

-84 FRCQLYRDL
+84 FRCKLNRDL
-93 GRYGEALADI
+93 GHYGEALADI
-103 NAAIKNNNRKSGYSE
+103 NAAIKNNNKKSE
-118 AVLYWWKA
+118 FTNAMLYWWKA
-126 WVYDAMGDKD
+126 CVYDDMGDRD
-136 GNMQNLAKA
+136 GNMRNLELA
-145 YSLAKKNRKGEGENY
+145 YSLARKNRKKEGENY

-186 LMKEDEAD
+186 LLKEDESD

-199 LAARNMLAAGDI
+199 LAARNMLVVGDL

-244 RHKAVDAALDYAG
+244 RHKAVDAALDYVG
-257 HYDAEQIGVVIKAL
+257 HYDAEQIGVVIETL
-271 KADRKYSEAML
+271 KADKKYSETML

-288 GAEKKPSWQAT
+288 GSENKPTWQGI
-299 LALYYYYTHDFEP
+299 LALYYYNTLDYEL
-312 ALKELLQMIDE
+312 ALKEFFQIIEE
-323 YGGKD
+323 YGIKD
-328 ELAGYVASCY
+328 ELAQYVARCY
-338 DRLGMPEEAVRTLKD
+338 DMLGMPEEAVKTLKE
-353 AEEVQVKED
+353 AEEAQIKEN
-362 PSYYY
+362 PWYYY
-367 CVLGDY
+367 CLLGDY
-373 YQDCGRYEDAISV
+373 YQDCGHYEDATSV

-392 EDPADVFPYYRSGW
+392 EDPADAFPYYKSGW

-458 VEKDTVLDDSSCRQ
+458 VEKDTVFSESSCRQ
-472 YALHF
+472 YALFF

-491 AAKFPDEPGTYYD
+491 AAKFPDKPGTYYD
-504 EACLYSMIGR
+504 QACLYSRMGR
-514 TEDAVK
+514 TEDALK
-520 AIKTALEC
+520 AIKTALER
-528 GYNNFR
+528 GYNNFQ
-534 HIADDDDLDPIRN
+534 HIADDNDLDPIRN

-553 LVGKYSAEHEAFVE
+553 LVGKYKAEHLAFVE
-567 RLRGELRGGFRGELR
+567 RLRRELRA
-582 TESADSSASGTV
+582 ESADSLDSGTI

-636 NFMLKNDYLSAKD
+636 NFMLKNDYLSTKD

-676 GDFVLKNVKA
+676 GDFILKNVKA
-686 SVVSNQKAPILLGQ
+686 SVVANQKAPILLGQ

>member
-16 GADVNGWMVMAQ
+16 GADVNGWMAMAQ

-46 YNFFWA
+46 YNFFRA

-64 ALGLLGKQLQSA
+64 ALGLLGKQLQGA
-76 PGDVKTLV
+76 PGDVKALV
-84 FRCQLYRDL
+84 FRCQLNRDL
-93 GRYGEALADI
+93 GHYGEALADI
-103 NAAIKNNNRKSGYSE
+103 NAAIKNNNRKSGFSE
-118 AVLYWWKA
+118 ASLYWWKA
-126 WVYDAMGDKD
+126 WVYDAMEDRD
-136 GNMQNLAKA
+136 GNMRNLELA
-145 YSLAKKNRKGEGENY
+145 YSAARKNRKKEGENY

-177 AESLAICRE
+177 SESLAICRE
-186 LMKEDEAD
+186 LMKEDETD

-199 LAARNMLAAGDI
+199 LAARNLLAAGNI

-244 RHKAVDAALDYAG
+244 KHKAVDAALDYVG
-257 HYDAEQIGVVIKAL
+257 HYDAEQIGVVIEAL

-288 GAEKKPSWQAT
+288 GAENKPVWQGM
-299 LALYYYYTHDFEP
+299 LALYYYETLDFES
-312 ALKELLQMIDE
+312 ALKEFFQIINE

-328 ELAGYVASCY
+328 ELAEYVARCY
-338 DRLGMPEEAVRTLKD
+338 DKLGMPEEAVKTLKE
-353 AEEVQVKED
+353 AEEVQIKNN

-367 CVLGDY
+367 CLLGDY
-373 YQDCGRYEDAISV
+373 YQDWGRYEDAISV

-392 EDPADVFPYYRSGW
+392 EDPADAFPYYKSGW

-434 FLMRGEIYLK
+434 FLMRGELYLK

-534 HIADDDDLDPIRN
+534 HIADDDDLDPVRN

-553 LVGKYSAEHEAFVE
+553 LVEKYKAEHLTFVE
-567 RLRGELRGGFRGELR
+567 RFCAELRS
-582 TESADSSASGTV
+582 ESADSLASGTV

-656 RIADGGLTE
+656 RIADGGITE

>member
-16 GADVNGWMVMAQ
+16 GADVNGWMAMAQ

-46 YNFFWA
+46 YNFFRA

-64 ALGLLGKQLQSA
+64 ALGLLGKQLQGA
-76 PGDVKTLV
+76 PGDVKALV
-84 FRCQLYRDL
+84 FRCQLNRDL
-93 GRYGEALADI
+93 GHYGEALADI
-103 NAAIKNNNRKSGYSE
+103 NAAIKNNNRKSGFSE
-118 AVLYWWKA
+118 ASLYWWKA
-126 WVYDAMGDKD
+126 WVYDAMEDRD
-136 GNMQNLAKA
+136 GNMRNLELA
-145 YSLAKKNRKGEGENY
+145 YSAARKNRKKEGENY

-177 AESLAICRE
+177 SESLAICRE
-186 LMKEDEAD
+186 LMKEDETD

-199 LAARNMLAAGDI
+199 LAARNLLAAGNI
-211 EGAGKIIRE
+211 EGAGEIIRE

-244 RHKAVDAALDYAG
+244 KHKAVDAALDYVG
-257 HYDAEQIGVVIKAL
+257 HYDAEQIGVVIEAL

-288 GAEKKPSWQAT
+288 GAENKPVWQGM
-299 LALYYYYTHDFEP
+299 LALYYYETLDFES
-312 ALKELLQMIDE
+312 ALKEFFQIINE

-328 ELAGYVASCY
+328 ELAEYVARCY
-338 DRLGMPEEAVRTLKD
+338 DKLGMPEEAVKTLKE
-353 AEEVQVKED
+353 AEEVQIKNN

-367 CVLGDY
+367 CLLGDY
-373 YQDCGRYEDAISV
+373 YQDWGRYEDAISV

-392 EDPADVFPYYRSGW
+392 EDPADAFPYYKSGW

-434 FLMRGEIYLK
+434 FLMRGELYLK

-534 HIADDDDLDPIRN
+534 HIADDDDLDPVRN
-547 IPEFVS
+547 IPVFVS
-553 LVGKYSAEHEAFVE
+553 LVEKYKAEHLTFVE
-567 RLRGELRGGFRGELR
+567 RFCAELRS
-582 TESADSSASGTV
+582 ESADSLASGTV

-656 RIADGGLTE
+656 RIADGGITE

>member
-16 GADVNGWMVMAQ
+16 GAGVNGWTAMAQ
-28 GRRGGKGGQES
+28 GRRGAKNGQEN

-46 YNFFWA
+46 YNFFRA

-64 ALGLLGKQLQSA
+64 ALGLLGKQLQSS

-84 FRCQLYRDL
+84 FRCQLNRDL
-93 GRYGEALADI
+93 GHYGEALADI
-103 NAAIKNNNRKSGYSE
+103 NAAIKNNNRKSGFSE
-118 AVLYWWKA
+118 ASLYWWKA
-126 WVYDAMGDKD
+126 WVYDAMGDRD
-136 GNMQNLAKA
+136 GNMRNLELA
-145 YSLAKKNRKGEGENY
+145 YSAARKNRKNEGENY
-160 ANLCH
+160 AKLCH

-186 LMKEDEAD
+186 LMKEDESD

-199 LAARNMLAAGDI
+199 LAARNMLAAGNI
-211 EGAGKIIRE
+211 EGAGSIIRE

-229 EFDYASMK
+229 EFDYAAMK

-244 RHKAVDAALDYAG
+244 KHKAVDAALDYAG

-288 GAEKKPSWQAT
+288 GAENKPTWQAT
-299 LALYYYYTHDFEP
+299 LALYYYYTLDFEP

-338 DRLGMPEEAVRTLKD
+338 DRLGMPEEAVRTLGE
-353 AEEVQVKED
+353 AEEVQIKED
-362 PSYYY
+362 PPYYY

-373 YQDCGRYEDAISV
+373 YQDCGRYDDAITV

-392 EDPADVFPYYRSGW
+392 EDPADAFAYYKSGW

-411 GDDAKALERYSSGIE
+411 GDDTKALERYSLGIE

-458 VEKDTVLDDSSCRQ
+458 VEKDTVLSDGSCRQ

-491 AAKFPDEPGTYYD
+491 AVKFPDDPGTYYD
-504 EACLYSMIGR
+504 QACLYSCMGR
-514 TEDAVK
+514 TEDALK
-520 AIKTALEC
+520 AIKTALER

-553 LVGKYSAEHEAFVE
+553 LVEKYKAEHLAFVE
-567 RLRGELRGGFRGELR
+567 RLRGELRA
-582 TESADSSASGTV
+582 ESADSLDSGTI

-656 RIADGGLTE
+656 RIADGGVTE

-686 SVVSNQKAPILLGQ
+686 SVVTSQKAPLLLGQ

-709 TIDNIGGKLLIKH
+709 TIDNIGGKLVIKH

>member
-16 GADVNGWMVMAQ
+16 GADVNGWMAMAQ

-46 YNFFWA
+46 YNFFRA

-64 ALGLLGKQLQSA
+64 ALGLLGKQLQGA

-84 FRCQLYRDL
+84 FRCKLNRDL
-93 GRYGEALADI
+93 GHYGEALADI
-103 NAAIKNNNRKSGYSE
+103 NAAIKNNNRKSGFSE
-118 AVLYWWKA
+118 ASLYWWKA
-126 WVYDAMGDKD
+126 WVYDAMEDRD
-136 GNMQNLAKA
+136 GNMRNLELA
-145 YSLAKKNRKGEGENY
+145 YSAARKNRKKEGENY

-177 AESLAICRE
+177 SESLAICRE
-186 LMKEDEAD
+186 LMKEDETD

-199 LAARNMLAAGDI
+199 LAARNLLAAGNI

-244 RHKAVDAALDYAG
+244 KHKAVDAALDYVG
-257 HYDAEQIGVVIKAL
+257 HYDAEQIGVVIEAL

-288 GAEKKPSWQAT
+288 GAENKPVWQGM
-299 LALYYYYTHDFEP
+299 LALYYYETLDFES
-312 ALKELLQMIDE
+312 ALKEFFQIINE

-328 ELAGYVASCY
+328 ELAEYVARCY
-338 DRLGMPEEAVRTLKD
+338 DKLGMPEEAVKTLKE
-353 AEEVQVKED
+353 AEEVQIKNN

-367 CVLGDY
+367 CLLGDY
-373 YQDCGRYEDAISV
+373 YQDWGRYEDAISV

-392 EDPADVFPYYRSGW
+392 EDPADAFPYYKSGW

-434 FLMRGEIYLK
+434 FLMRGELYLK

-534 HIADDDDLDPIRN
+534 HIADDDDLDPVRN

-553 LVGKYSAEHEAFVE
+553 LVEKYKAEHLTFVE
-567 RLRGELRGGFRGELR
+567 RFCAELRS
-582 TESADSSASGTV
+582 ESADSLASGTV

-602 QGGTFEIPCEV
+602 QGGRSRFRARSTACLSRCCSTQVPRRSRC
-613 NGLPLQM
+613 LPWRR
-620 LFDTGAS
+620 
-627 SVTLSSVEA
+627 TLC
-636 NFMLKNDYLSAKD
+636 
-649 LGGKEYY
+649 
-656 RIADGGLTE
+656 
-665 GTLVTLREVKI
+665 
-676 GDFVLKNVKA
+676 
-686 SVVSNQKAPILLGQ
+686 
-700 SVMERFGTI
+700 
-709 TIDNIGGKLLIKH
+709 

>member
-1 MKRIIGILIVALAVA
+1 MKKIIGILIVALAVA
-16 GADVNGWMVMAQ
+16 VAEVNGWTAMAQ
-28 GRRGGKGGQES
+28 GRRGAKGVQGS

-46 YNFFWA
+46 YYFFRA

-64 ALGLLGKQLQSA
+64 ALGLLGKQLQSS

-84 FRCQLYRDL
+84 FRCQLNRDL
-93 GRYGEALADI
+93 GHYGEALADI
-103 NAAIKNNNRKSGYSE
+103 NAAIKNNNRKSGFSE
-118 AVLYWWKA
+118 AELYWWKA
-126 WVYDAMGDKD
+126 WVYDAMGDSD
-136 GNMQNLAKA
+136 GNMRNLTLA
-145 YSLAKKNRKGEGENY
+145 YSAARKNRKNEGENY
-160 ANLCH
+160 AKLCH

-186 LMKEDEAD
+186 LMKEDESD

-199 LAARNMLAAGDI
+199 LAARNMLAAGNI
-211 EGAGKIIRE
+211 EGAGSIIRE

-229 EFDYASMK
+229 EFDYAAMK

-244 RHKAVDAALDYAG
+244 RHKAVDAALDYVA
-257 HYDAEQIGVVIKAL
+257 HYDAEQIGVVIETL
-271 KADRKYSEAML
+271 KADRKYSEAIL
-282 RKRIKD
+282 KKRIKD
-288 GAEKKPSWQAT
+288 GAENKPAWQGM
-299 LALYYYYTHDFEP
+299 LALYYYNLRDFEL
-312 ALKELLQMIDE
+312 ALKEFLQILND
-323 YGGKD
+323 YGIKN
-328 ELAGYVASCY
+328 ELAGYVADCY
-338 DRLGMPEEAVRTLKD
+338 DELGMPEDAALTLKES
-353 AEEVQVKED
+353 EEAQIKEN
-362 PSYYY
+362 PWYYY
-367 CVLGDY
+367 CLLGGY
-373 YQDCGRYEDAISV
+373 YQDCGRYGDAISV
-386 LDKAIE
+386 FDKAIE
-392 EDPADVFPYYRSGW
+392 EDPADAFAYYKSGW

-426 MDDSYPYI
+426 MDDRHPYI
-434 FLMRGEIYLK
+434 FLMRGEIYQK

-458 VEKDTVLDDSSCRQ
+458 VEKDTVLRDGSCRQ

-491 AAKFPDEPGTYYD
+491 AVKFPDDPGTYYD
-504 EACLYSMIGR
+504 QACLYSSMGR
-514 TEDAVK
+514 TEDALK
-520 AIKTALEC
+520 AIKTALER

-553 LVGKYSAEHEAFVE
+553 LVEKYKAEHLTFVE
-567 RLRGELRGGFRGELR
+567 KLRGELRA
-582 TESADSSASGTV
+582 ESADSLDSGTI

-656 RIADGGLTE
+656 RIADGGVTE

-686 SVVSNQKAPILLGQ
+686 SVVTSQKAPLLLGQ

-709 TIDNIGGKLLIKH
+709 TIDNISGKLVIKH

>member
-16 GADVNGWMVMAQ
+16 GADVNGWMAMAQ

-46 YNFFWA
+46 YNFFRA

-84 FRCQLYRDL
+84 FRCQLNRDL

-103 NAAIKNNNRKSGYSE
+103 NAAIKNNNRKSGFSE
-118 AVLYWWKA
+118 ASLYWWKA
-126 WVYDAMGDKD
+126 WVYDAMGDRD
-136 GNMQNLAKA
+136 GNMRNLELA
-145 YSLAKKNRKGEGENY
+145 YSAARKNRKNEGENY
-160 ANLCH
+160 AKLCH

-177 AESLAICRE
+177 SESLAICRE
-186 LMKEDEAD
+186 LMKEDETD

-199 LAARNMLAAGDI
+199 LAARNLLAAGNI

-244 RHKAVDAALDYAG
+244 KHKAVDAALDYVR
-257 HYDAEQIGVVIKAL
+257 HYDAEQIGVVIEAL

-288 GAEKKPSWQAT
+288 GAENKPVWQGM
-299 LALYYYYTHDFEP
+299 LALYYYETLDFES
-312 ALKELLQMIDE
+312 ALKEFFQIINE

-328 ELAGYVASCY
+328 ELAEYVARCY
-338 DRLGMPEEAVRTLKD
+338 DKLGMPEEAVKTLKE
-353 AEEVQVKED
+353 AEEVQIKNN

-367 CVLGDY
+367 CLLGDY
-373 YQDCGRYEDAISV
+373 YQDWGRYEDAISV

-392 EDPADVFPYYRSGW
+392 EDPADAFPYYKSGW

-411 GDDAKALERYSSGIE
+411 GDEAKALERYSSGIE

-434 FLMRGEIYLK
+434 FLMRGELYLK

-504 EACLYSMIGR
+504 EACLYSMMGR

-534 HIADDDDLDPIRN
+534 HIADDDDLDPVRN

-553 LVGKYSAEHEAFVE
+553 LVEKYKAEHLTFVE
-567 RLRGELRGGFRGELR
+567 RFCAELRS
-582 TESADSSASGTV
+582 ESADSLASGTV

-656 RIADGGLTE
+656 RIADGGITE

>member
-16 GADVNGWMVMAQ
+16 GADVNGWMAMAQ

-46 YNFFWA
+46 YNFFRA

-64 ALGLLGKQLQSA
+64 ALGLLGKQLQGA
-76 PGDVKTLV
+76 PGDVKALV
-84 FRCQLYRDL
+84 FRCQLNRDL
-93 GRYGEALADI
+93 GHYGEALADI
-103 NAAIKNNNRKSGYSE
+103 NAAIKNNNRKSGFSE
-118 AVLYWWKA
+118 ASLYWWKA
-126 WVYDAMGDKD
+126 WVYDAMEDRD
-136 GNMQNLAKA
+136 GNMRNLELA
-145 YSLAKKNRKGEGENY
+145 YSAARKNRKKEGENY

-177 AESLAICRE
+177 SESLAICRE
-186 LMKEDEAD
+186 LMKEDETD

-199 LAARNMLAAGDI
+199 LAARNLLAAGNI
-211 EGAGKIIRE
+211 EGAGEIIRE

-244 RHKAVDAALDYAG
+244 KHKAVDAALDYVG
-257 HYDAEQIGVVIKAL
+257 HYDAEQIGVVIEAL

-288 GAEKKPSWQAT
+288 GAENKPVWQGM
-299 LALYYYYTHDFEP
+299 LALYYYETLDFES
-312 ALKELLQMIDE
+312 ALKEFFQIINE

-328 ELAGYVASCY
+328 ELAEYVARCY
-338 DRLGMPEEAVRTLKD
+338 DKLGMPEEAVKTLKE
-353 AEEVQVKED
+353 AEEVQIKNN

-367 CVLGDY
+367 CLLGDY
-373 YQDCGRYEDAISV
+373 YQDWGRYEDAISV

-392 EDPADVFPYYRSGW
+392 EDPADAFPYYKSGW

-411 GDDAKALERYSSGIE
+411 GDEAKALERYSSGIE

-434 FLMRGEIYLK
+434 FLMRGELYLK

-534 HIADDDDLDPIRN
+534 HIADDDDLDPVRN

-553 LVGKYSAEHEAFVE
+553 LVEKYKAEHLTFVE
-567 RLRGELRGGFRGELR
+567 RFCAELRS
-582 TESADSSASGTV
+582 ESADSLASGTV

-656 RIADGGLTE
+656 RIADGGITE

>member
-1 MKRIIGILIVALAVA
+1 MIVALAVA
-16 GADVNGWMVMAQ
+16 GADVNGWMAMAQ
-28 GRRGGKGGQES
+28 GRCGGKGGQES

-46 YNFFWA
+46 YNFFRA

-64 ALGLLGKQLQSA
+64 ALGLLGKQLQGA
-76 PGDVKTLV
+76 PGDVKALV
-84 FRCQLYRDL
+84 FRCQLNRDL

-103 NAAIKNNNRKSGYSE
+103 NAAIKNNNRKSGFSE
-118 AVLYWWKA
+118 ASLYWWKA
-126 WVYDAMGDKD
+126 WVYDAMGDRD
-136 GNMQNLAKA
+136 GNMRNLELA
-145 YSLAKKNRKGEGENY
+145 YSAARKNRKNEGENY
-160 ANLCH
+160 AKLCH
-165 NYCDKLTRAGRD
+165 NYCNKLTRAGRD
-177 AESLAICRE
+177 SESLAICRE
-186 LMKEDEAD
+186 LMKEDETD

-199 LAARNMLAAGDI
+199 LAARNMLAAGNI
-211 EGAGKIIRE
+211 EGAGEIIRE

-244 RHKAVDAALDYAG
+244 KHKAVDAALDYVG
-257 HYDAEQIGVVIKAL
+257 HYDAEQIGVVIEAL

-288 GAEKKPSWQAT
+288 GAENKPVWQGM
-299 LALYYYYTHDFEP
+299 LALYYYNTFDFES
-312 ALKELLQMIDE
+312 ALKEFFQIIKD
-323 YGGKD
+323 YGIKD
-328 ELAGYVASCY
+328 ELAEYVARCY
-338 DRLGMPEEAVRTLKD
+338 DKLGMPEEAVKTLKE
-353 AEEVQVKED
+353 AEEVQIKNN

-367 CVLGDY
+367 CLLGDY
-373 YQDCGRYEDAISV
+373 YQDWGRYEDAISV

-392 EDPADVFPYYRSGW
+392 EDPADAFPYYKSGW

-411 GDDAKALERYSSGIE
+411 GDEAKALERYSSGIE

-434 FLMRGEIYLK
+434 FLMRGELYLK

-504 EACLYSMIGR
+504 EACLYSMMGR

-553 LVGKYSAEHEAFVE
+553 LVEKYKAEHLTFVE
-567 RLRGELRGGFRGELR
+567 RFCAELRS
-582 TESADSSASGTV
+582 ESADSLASGTV

-656 RIADGGLTE
+656 RIADGGITE
-665 GTLVTLREVKI
+665 GTLVPLREVKI

>member
-1 MKRIIGILIVALAVA
+1 MKKIIGILIVALAVA
-16 GADVNGWMVMAQ
+16 GAGVNGWTAMAQ
-28 GRRGGKGGQES
+28 GRRGAKGVQGS

-46 YNFFWA
+46 YYFFRA

-64 ALGLLGKQLQSA
+64 AMGLLGKQLQSS

-84 FRCQLYRDL
+84 FRCQLNRDL
-93 GRYGEALADI
+93 GHYGEALADI
-103 NAAIKNNNRKSGYSE
+103 NAAIKNNNRKSGFSE
-118 AVLYWWKA
+118 ASLYWWKA
-126 WVYDAMGDKD
+126 WVYDAMGDRD
-136 GNMQNLAKA
+136 GNMRNLELA
-145 YSLAKKNRKGEGENY
+145 YSAARKNRKNEGENY
-160 ANLCH
+160 AKLCH
-165 NYCDKLTRAGRD
+165 NYCNKLTRAGRD

-186 LMKEDEAD
+186 LMKEDESD

-211 EGAGKIIRE
+211 EGAGSIIRE

-229 EFDYASMK
+229 EFDYAAMK

-244 RHKAVDAALDYAG
+244 RHKAVDAALDYVA
-257 HYDAEQIGVVIKAL
+257 HYDAEQIGVVIETL

-288 GAEKKPSWQAT
+288 ASGNKPTWQGM
-299 LALYYYYTHDFEP
+299 LALYYYNMRDFELS
-312 ALKELLQMIDE
+312 LKEFFKIIDE
-323 YGGKD
+323 YGIKD
-328 ELAGYVASCY
+328 EVAGYVAECY
-338 DRLGMPEEAVRTLKD
+338 DELGMPEDAVRTLKE
-353 AEEVQVKED
+353 AEDTQIKED
-362 PSYYY
+362 PRYYY
-367 CVLGDY
+367 CLLGGY

-392 EDPADVFPYYRSGW
+392 EDPADAFAYYKSGW

-411 GDDAKALERYSSGIE
+411 GNDAKALERYSSGIE

-434 FLMRGEIYLK
+434 FLMRGELYLK
-444 QGKKELADADFKAV
+444 QGKKELADADFRAV
-458 VEKDTVLDDSSCRQ
+458 VEKDTVLSDGSCRQ

-491 AAKFPDEPGTYYD
+491 AAKLHDDPGTYYD
-504 EACLYSMIGR
+504 QGCLYSRMGR

-520 AIKTALEC
+520 AIKTALER

-553 LVGKYSAEHEAFVE
+553 LVEKYKADHLAFVE
-567 RLRGELRGGFRGELR
+567 RLRRELR
-582 TESADSSASGTV
+582 TESADSLDSGTI

-656 RIADGGLTE
+656 RIADGGITE

-686 SVVSNQKAPILLGQ
+686 SVVTSQKAPLLLGQ

-709 TIDNIGGKLLIKH
+709 TIDNIDGKLRIKH

>member
-1 MKRIIGILIVALAVA
+1 MIVALAAA
-16 GADVNGWMVMAQ
+16 GWGANCWRAEAQ
-28 GRRGGKGGQES
+28 GAQKT
-39 QVQEAKD
+39 QEAKD
-46 YNFFWA
+46 YNYFRA
-52 REVMNESGDYEK
+52 LEVMNESGDYEK
-64 ALGLLGKQLQSA
+64 ALGLIGKQLQSA
-76 PGDVKTLV
+76 PGDVKSLV
-84 FRCQLYRDL
+84 FKCKLNRDL
-93 GRYGEALADI
+93 GHYGEALADI
-103 NAAIKNNNRKSGYSE
+103 NAAIKNNNRKSGFSE
-118 AVLYWWKA
+118 ATLYWWKA
-126 WVYDAMGDKD
+126 CVYDDMDDRD
-136 GNMQNLAKA
+136 GNIRNLELA
-145 YSLAKKNRKGEGENY
+145 YSLARKNRKKEGENY
-160 ANLCH
+160 ADLCH

-186 LMKEDEAD
+186 LLKEDETD
-194 IVAAS
+194 IIAAS
-199 LAARNMLAAGDI
+199 LAARNMLAEGDI
-211 EGAGKIIRE
+211 EGAGSIIRE

-229 EFDYASMK
+229 EFDYAAMK
-237 YWEAVGD
+237 YWEAAGEK
-244 RHKAVDAALDYAG
+244 HKAVDAALDYVG
-257 HYDAEQIGVVIKAL
+257 QNDAEHVAVVIEVL
-271 KADRKYSEAML
+271 NADRKYSEAML

-288 GAEKKPSWQAT
+288 DAEKKPIWQGV
-299 LALYYYYTHDFEP
+299 LSMYYQKTGDYEL
-312 ALKELLQMIDE
+312 ALKEFFRIFDE

-328 ELAGYVASCY
+328 ELAGQVAYCY
-338 DRLGMPEEAVRTLKD
+338 DRLGMPEEAVKTLKE
-353 AEEVQVKED
+353 AEEAQIKEN
-362 PSYYY
+362 PWYYY
-367 CVLGDY
+367 CMLGDY
-373 YQDCGRYEDAISV
+373 YQDWGRYEDAISV
-386 LDKAIE
+386 FDKAIE
-392 EDPADVFPYYRSGW
+392 EDPADAFPYYKSGW

-444 QGKKELADADFKAV
+444 QGKKEVADADFKAV
-458 VEKDTVLDDSSCRQ
+458 VEKDTVLSDSSCRQ

-504 EACLYSMIGR
+504 EACLYSRMGR

-520 AIKTALEC
+520 AIKTAFEH

-534 HIADDDDLDPIRN
+534 HIADDDDLDPIRD

-553 LVGKYSAEHEAFVE
+553 LVEKYKAEHLASVE
-567 RLRGELRGGFRGELR
+567 RLRKEFSA
-582 TESADSSASGTV
+582 ESADSLGSGTV
-594 TEVAFKRH
+594 TEVAFKRR

-636 NFMLKNDYLSAKD
+636 NFMLKNGYLPTKD

-656 RIADGGLTE
+656 RIADGGITE

-676 GDFVLKNVKA
+676 GDFILKNVKA